1 MLFIVPAVARKLESG
16 VIIALGAKLKD
27 ASVVLVYLA
36 FSALLDF
43 QYWKSKVQKRQSV
56 PLLGVILQL
65 ESLAPIA
72 NYSLGSEVINQ
83 NNAPSSF

>member
-43 QYWKSKVQKRQSV
+43 QY
-56 PLLGVILQL
+56 
-65 ESLAPIA
+65 
-72 NYSLGSEVINQ
+72 
-83 NNAPSSF
+83 